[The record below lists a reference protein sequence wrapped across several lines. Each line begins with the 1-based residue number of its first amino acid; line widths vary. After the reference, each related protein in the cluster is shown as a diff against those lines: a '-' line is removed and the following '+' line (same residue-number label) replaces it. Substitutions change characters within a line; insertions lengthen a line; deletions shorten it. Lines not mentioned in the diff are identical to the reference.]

1 MDKERPVTRH
11 VAIIGGGF
19 SGTMLAVQLLR
30 RGSGR
35 VTLIEPSGEPGRGL
49 AFGAAHPTHLLN
61 VRAGGMSA
69 YPDDAGHFTRW
80 LEARGGG
87 DAASFAPRLAYAEY
101 VREQLREAVAVTPGR
116 LELIADEASDVSVTG
131 NGAVISLVSGRRIE
145 ADAAALA
152 IGNSPPKPPRMLA
165 EAGLPPERFFADP
178 WLPGATDRLASD
190 DTVLVIGTGLTMV
203 DIVLLLEQRGFA
215 GPILAV
221 SRRGLLP
228 RAHAAGPPPQPR
240 GTVPT
245 TVASSLLRE
254 IREDADSVGWRQAV
268 DALRPVTQDL
278 WRAAAPEVRGRFLRH
293 LRPWWD
299 VHRHR
304 IAPEIHARLQGM
316 IDTGQLRVAA
326 GKLVSA
332 ANRPDG
338 VDVIWRPRGANEVEQ
353 VAVARIV
360 NCTGPEADLRGSSD
374 PLLRALVG
382 YGTIRPDPL
391 GIGIDV
397 DDESRAIA
405 ADGRARDSLFAIGPT
420 TRGTFWEIVAVPD
433 IRTQVAGVATRLA
446 QD

>member
-1 MDKERPVTRH
+1 MTGH

-30 RGSGR
+30 RGDTR
-35 VTLIEPSGEPGRGL
+35 VTLIEPSGKPGRGL
-49 AFGAAHPTHLLN
+49 AYGAAHAIHLLN

-69 YPDDAGHFTRW
+69 YPDDPGHFARW

-87 DAASFAPRLAYAEY
+87 DAATFAPRLLYAEY
-101 VREQLREAVAVTPGR
+101 VQEQLREAVAGAAGKLT
-116 LELIADEASDVSVTG
+116 LIEDAASDVAATAA
-131 NGAVISLVSGRRIE
+131 GATISLVGGGRVE

-152 IGNSPPKPPRMLA
+152 VGNSPPKPPRMLA

-178 WLPGATDRLASD
+178 WLPGAADGLASD
-190 DTVLVIGTGLTMV
+190 DQVLVIGTGLTMV
-203 DIVLLLEQRGFA
+203 DLVLLLDQRGFT

-240 GTVPT
+240 SEVPT
-245 TVASSLLRE
+245 TIASALLRE
-254 IREDADSVGWRQAV
+254 VRDQGKSAGWRQAV

-278 WRAAAPEVRGRFLRH
+278 WRTATPDVRGRFLRH

-304 IAPEIHARLQGM
+304 IAPEIHDRLQAM
-316 IDTGQLRVAA
+316 MDSGQLRVAA
-326 GKLVSA
+326 GKLASA
-332 ANRPDG
+332 ENRPDG
-338 VDVIWRPRGANEVEQ
+338 VDVAWRARGAAEVEH
-353 VAVARIV
+353 VTVARIV

-374 PLLRALVG
+374 PLLRALVQA
-382 YGTIRPDPL
+382 GTIRPDPL

-397 DDESRAIA
+397 DSESRVIA
-405 ADGRARDSLFAIGPT
+405 ADGQAQQRLFAVGPI

-433 IRTQVAGVATRLA
+433 IRTQVAGVASRLA
-446 QD
+446 KD